1 MVIYSGFTLY
11 LPIYSGK
18 WPSFIYI
25 VDVPIKSRDV
35 RFLVCL
41 PEGMPEI
48 MRTMGTYANHPLFS
62 IHVFF

>member
-1 MVIYSGFTLY
+1 MDLHWIY
-11 LPIYSGK
+11 P
-18 WPSFIYI
+18 FIVENGPVLYI